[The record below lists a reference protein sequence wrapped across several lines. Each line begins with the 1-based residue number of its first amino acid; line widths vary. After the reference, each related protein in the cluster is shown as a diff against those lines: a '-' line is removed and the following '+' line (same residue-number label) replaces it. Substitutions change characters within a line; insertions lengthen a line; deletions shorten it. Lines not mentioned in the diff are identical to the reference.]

1 VRSARIVV
9 PVVFTAF
16 SSAAAQVTF
25 TINPTENVQSI
36 SPYIYGVNGLLSS
49 SQYQGDNLTLERA
62 GGNRWTAYNW
72 TNNYSNAGSDYEYSN
87 DLSLVNGATN
97 TAPGAALV
105 PILSDAQSRNAAALI
120 TVPIN
125 GYVSAALSGYANPNQ
140 PPDES
145 PYFVP
150 EYPTESADPSPAA
163 DHVYEDQFIAWVK
176 SNYPNGFAAGSQS
189 PIFVDLDNEPDLW
202 STTHPE
208 VHPNPTTY
216 AELISD
222 SAAYSQAIKA
232 VAPNALVFGPVS
244 YGWQGF
250 MNLQGAPDDS
260 DNNLIDPNT
269 GKAYGDFIS
278 YYLAQMNLQSKLA
291 GERLLDVL
299 DVHWYPEATG
309 ANASGVQ
316 TRITEDDNSPGVA
329 EARMQAPRSLWDP
342 TYVEDS
348 WITADSTGGQPIQL
362 LPRLQ
367 GEINAN
373 YAGTKLSISEYNY
386 GGGDNIS
393 GGIAEADVL
402 GIFGKY
408 GVFSAAE
415 WPLLSK
421 EPFIMGAF
429 RMFRNYDGNGGTFG
443 DTSISAADSDT
454 VDTSLYASTF
464 STDPGKM
471 VLVAINKTSSA
482 LAADFNLTDNTEP
495 YSSFAVY
502 QLTANSTITPD
513 GDTALPSYVGS
524 FPIADLSD
532 YSMPADSVNTIVL
545 SVPEPSSGVILCGG
559 ALLSLCLRRKR
570 LASLRQRNAPAL
582 V

>member
-1 VRSARIVV
+1 
-9 PVVFTAF
+9 
-16 SSAAAQVTF
+16 
-25 TINPTENVQSI
+25 
-36 SPYIYGVNGLLSS
+36 
-49 SQYQGDNLTLERA
+49 
-62 GGNRWTAYNW
+62 
-72 TNNYSNAGSDYEYSN
+72 
-87 DLSLVNGATN
+87 
-97 TAPGAALV
+97 
-105 PILSDAQSRNAAALI
+105 
-120 TVPIN
+120 
-125 GYVSAALSGYANPNQ
+125 
-140 PPDES
+140 
-145 PYFVP
+145 
-150 EYPTESADPSPAA
+150 
-163 DHVYEDQFIAWVK
+163 
-176 SNYPNGFAAGSQS
+176 
-189 PIFVDLDNEPDLW
+189 
-202 STTHPE
+202 
-208 VHPNPTTY
+208 
-216 AELISD
+216 
-222 SAAYSQAIKA
+222 
-232 VAPNALVFGPVS
+232 
-244 YGWQGF
+244 
-250 MNLQGAPDDS
+250 
-260 DNNLIDPNT
+260 
-269 GKAYGDFIS
+269 
-278 YYLAQMNLQSKLA
+278 
-291 GERLLDVL
+291 
-299 DVHWYPEATG
+299 
-309 ANASGVQ
+309 
-316 TRITEDDNSPGVA
+316 
-329 EARMQAPRSLWDP
+329 
-342 TYVEDS
+342 
-348 WITADSTGGQPIQL
+348 
-362 LPRLQ
+362 LQ

-471 VLVAINKTSSA
+471 VLVAINKISGA
-482 LAADFNLTDNTEP
+482 LAADINLTDNTEP